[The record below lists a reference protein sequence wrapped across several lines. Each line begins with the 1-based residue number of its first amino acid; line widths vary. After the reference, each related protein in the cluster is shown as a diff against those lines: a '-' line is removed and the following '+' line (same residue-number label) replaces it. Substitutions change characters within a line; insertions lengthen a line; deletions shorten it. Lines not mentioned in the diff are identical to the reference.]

1 MHVSWTALKHET
13 KVNVYYM
20 SLAVYHYVSIVSIFY
35 RKEVCEQTV
44 GGQALDKVSLG
55 FFKPI
60 AKVPLV
66 EVAKIA

>member
-35 RKEVCEQTV
+35 RKEVCEQTISS
-44 GGQALDKVSLG
+44 QALDKVSLG
-55 FFKPI
+55 FFKSI

-66 EVAKIA
+66 EITKVA

>member
-1 MHVSWTALKHET
+1 
-13 KVNVYYM
+13 M

-55 FFKPI
+55 FFKSI
-60 AKVPLV
+60 AEVPLV
-66 EVAKIA
+66 EITKVA

>member
-1 MHVSWTALKHET
+1 
-13 KVNVYYM
+13 M

-44 GGQALDKVSLG
+44 GSQALDKVSLG
-55 FFKPI
+55 FFKSI

>member
-1 MHVSWTALKHET
+1 
-13 KVNVYYM
+13 M